1 MSAVLSA
8 WLFLAVAAPSAAV
21 VPQDDR
27 RPAHRIAG
35 SVELTEAAADAAA
48 LESAA
53 DQLRGEIERQTDA
66 ALPRVAPRWLPV
78 PVARALAAGWIARQ
92 DPGDVLEI
100 VDRDRTV
107 RDHGSFASYQTE
119 LVVRHDQ
126 KAVDRL
132 LAGLRSELRRRG
144 SMLACVA
151 GGTAGLWSFLV
162 LLYWWLDR
170 VTRGYMSWRLRFLF
184 AGMGVAAPGL
194 AMLFV

>member
-8 WLFLAVAAPSAAV
+8 WLFLAVTAPLPSI
-21 VPQDDR
+21 VPQDAR
-27 RPAHRIAG
+27 GPAHRIAG

-53 DQLRGEIERQTDA
+53 DQLHDEIERRTDA
-66 ALPRVAPRWLPV
+66 ALPRVTPRWLPV
-78 PVARALAAGWIARQ
+78 PVARVLVADWIARQ
-92 DPGDVLEI
+92 DPRDALEI

-126 KAVDRL
+126 KALDRL

-144 SMLACVA
+144 VTLAYVA

-162 LLYWWLDR
+162 LAYWWLDR
-170 VTRGYMSWRLRFLF
+170 VSRGYMSWRLRFLF